1 MGGILSILVICAV
14 VFGICFLAD
23 KGFTK
28 AFRGQ
33 AQHKSGLSVR
43 PNKKYGA
50 FGLILAVIGLGAV
63 FTGLNGDNLLLF
75 GGCFVI
81 LLGFALVIYYLS
93 TGLFYDE
100 ESFIYTSFG
109 KKSLTYHYRDIESQQ
124 LYNAQGNLLVELY
137 MADGKSVH
145 VHGNMVGAFDFL
157 DKAFSGWCAQKGISA
172 EDCPFYDPAN
182 SCWFPP
188 VSEEK

>member
-1 MGGILSILVICAV
+1 MGGILSVLLIGAV

-33 AQHKSGLSVR
+33 EQHKSGLSVR

-50 FGLILAVIGLGAV
+50 FGLILAVLGLGAV
-63 FTGLNGDNLLLF
+63 FTGLDGDKLLLF

-81 LLGFALVIYYLS
+81 LLGIALVIYYLS

-109 KKSLTYHYRDIESQQ
+109 KKSLTYRYRDIESQQ
-124 LYNAQGNLLVELY
+124 LYNAQGNLMVELF
-137 MADGKSVH
+137 MTDGKSVH
-145 VHGNMVGAFDFL
+145 VHANMNGAFDFL
-157 DKAFSGWCAQKGISA
+157 DKAFYGWCAQRGITV
-172 EDCPFYDPAN
+172 EDCPFHDPAN

-188 VSEEK
+188 ASEEK